1 MKMFVTSDLHRNLS
15 SELFGVWQNFLDDS
29 KYDVAA
35 GEYDQRSYPPAY
47 DIIENDESY
56 LLSVDLPGMKKEE
69 ISIEVNDNILA
80 IQGERKPR
88 AMASDTQA
96 NQTHRKNRQ
105 FKRSFTIPRTVDLSK
120 VEARYEDGV
129 LDLSLPKAVSARP
142 RTIEIQSGKSGLFD
156 KFLGKKAIGE
166 IKDET
171 LCKVN

>member
-1 MKMFVTSDLHRNLS
+1 MKMLVTNDLHRNLS
-15 SELFGVWQNFLDDS
+15 SELFGVWQNILDDS
-29 KYDVAA
+29 KFDVAA

-47 DIIENDESY
+47 DIVETDESY

-69 ISIEVNDNILA
+69 INIELNDNILA
-80 IQGERKPR
+80 IHGERKPR
-88 AMASDTQA
+88 AMASNSKT
-96 NQTHRKNRQ
+96 NPTYWKNRQ

-129 LDLSLPKAVSARP
+129 LDLSLPKSVYARP

-156 KFLGKKAIGE
+156 KILGKKAISE

-171 LCKVN
+171 HYKVN